1 MLGMCL
7 LSLTAT
13 AQKSDAGKMPDSTDV
28 VSVGYDLYGLRQ
40 FTPHSVVKVG
50 AEDLESPETDVVKA
64 LYSKLAGLN
73 ITQGAGRPADNYASM
88 SLHGHAPLVL
98 VDGFPRDLS
107 SVTLTEIESIMV
119 LKDAVAMAMYGV
131 RGANGV
137 VNIITRRGDGKGL
150 KITASYQFGWSTQFR
165 SPEFADAHTY
175 AVQLNNALA
184 LDGLE
189 EKYSEKEI
197 EAFRS
202 GTYPYAYPNVN
213 WWEEIYK
220 KTGTNHQLDLTFN
233 GGNENFKYFTAMA
246 YSWDRAMF
254 DDKKEDS
261 RYSTKPFDVR
271 LNLRT
276 NLDVNV
282 TRTTK
287 MKLGLMGRMQEVN
300 GINNMSSL
308 YNAIYRTPSAAF
320 PVRTEEGI
328 YGGNNIYQN
337 ANPVALLASSGHRK
351 SIYTTL
357 YADLRLLQ
365 DLSILTQGLS
375 ADLAISFD
383 DQGNI
388 WENSTKT
395 YRYSDLQSRMLDDG
409 TVVTDPV
416 VYGKDQPLVDHGR
429 GFSNLYLRTD
439 FQAKVEYHRNLGNH
453 AVSGAAIYD
462 QQSDVN
468 NGRNNTYK
476 RQSAILNLGYAYA
489 NRYFIDGVVSFSG
502 TNVLPEKHRFKTYPA
517 FSLAWLASN
526 EDFWKVDR
534 ISRLKIRAS
543 YGLSGWDGNT
553 PHELFRQGYGW
564 ASDYIFNGGAATGYG
579 ENSLPVV
586 GLTIEKSQR
595 ATLGFDLGMLGDRLM
610 VSAEYFYEKRKDILV
625 DAANRVSGIIGI
637 GVAQVNAGVNKYQG
651 VDLSLNWKDQVGN
664 FKYGLSG
671 IFSFTRSEI
680 VENNEAY
687 QQYSYLYR
695 RGNAVDQMYGLEA
708 VGFFSDQVDINN
720 SPVHSFATVKPGD
733 IKYKDQNGDNVI
745 DEQDVVKMFRTST
758 PEIYYGFNL
767 NIGWKNFGIS
777 ADFQGVAHRTVNLLN
792 SPLYQPLVNNG
803 NISKTFLDRERTWTP
818 ENKRGATMP
827 RLTTQANE
835 NNYRNNSLWYRD
847 GSFFKLR
854 NLQISYSISKKA
866 TRFAD
871 LNLYVR
877 GTDLFSVD
885 GIKFADPEQLSATYP
900 AVRTWWAGVKF
911 NF

>member
-1 MLGMCL
+1 MCL
-7 LSLTAT
+7 LSLTGQ
-13 AQKSDAGKMPDSTDV
+13 AQKANTGKVPDSTDV
-28 VSVGYDLYGLRQ
+28 VSVGYDLNGLRQ
-40 FTPHSVVKVG
+40 YTSHSAVKVN
-50 AEDLESPETDVVKA
+50 AEDLDSPETDVVKA
-64 LYSKLAGLN
+64 LYTKLAGLN
-73 ITQGAGRPADNYASM
+73 ISQGAGQPADNYASM

-98 VDGFPRDLS
+98 VDGFPRDLNS
-107 SVTLTEIESIMV
+107 LTLTEIESITV
-119 LKDAVAMAMYGV
+119 LKDATAMALYGV

-137 VNIITRRGDGKGL
+137 VNIVTKRGDGKGL
-150 KITASYQFGWSTQFR
+150 KITASYQFGLRTQFR
-165 SPEFADAHTY
+165 SPEFADAYTY
-175 AVQLNNALA
+175 ASQLNNALK
-184 LDGLE
+184 LDGLDQR
-189 EKYSEKEI
+189 YSTLEL

-202 GTYPYAYPNVN
+202 GKYPYAYPNVN
-213 WWEEIYK
+213 WWDEVYK
-220 KTGTNHQLDLTFN
+220 KTGTNHQLNLTFN
-233 GGNENFKYFTAMA
+233 GGNDNFKYFTALA

-254 DDKKEDS
+254 DDKEEDS

-276 NLDVNV
+276 NLDVNI
-282 TRTTK
+282 TKTTK

-300 GINNMSSL
+300 GINSL
-308 YNAIYRTPSAAF
+308 NNLYSAVYRTPSAAF
-320 PVRTEEGI
+320 PIRTEEGI
-328 YGGNNIYQN
+328 YGGNNIYQS

-357 YADLRLLQ
+357 YADLRLTQ
-365 DLSILTQGLS
+365 DLSLVTPGLS

-383 DQGNI
+383 DQGNL
-388 WENSTKT
+388 WENSSKT
-395 YRYSDLQSRMLDDG
+395 YRYSDLQPQMLDDG
-409 TVVTDPV
+409 TVVINPV
-416 VYGKDQPLVDHGR
+416 VYSKDQQVIDHSR
-429 GFSNLYLRTD
+429 GFSSLYLRTD
-439 FQAKVEYHRNLGNH
+439 FQAKVGYQRTFGEH
-453 AVSGAAIYD
+453 AVNGAAIYD

-476 RQSAILNLGYAYA
+476 RQSAILSLGYAYA
-489 NRYFIDGVVSFSG
+489 NRYFVDGVVSFSG
-502 TNVLPEKHRFKTYPA
+502 TNVLPENHRIKTYPA
-517 FSLAWLASN
+517 ISAAWMASN
-526 EDFWKVDR
+526 EAFWNIDL
-534 ISRLKIRAS
+534 INRLKLRAS

-579 ENSLPVV
+579 ENSLPVI

-595 ATLGFDLGMLGDRLM
+595 ATVGFDLGMWDDRLS

-651 VDLSLNWKDQVGN
+651 VDLSLGWKDQVGD
-664 FKYGLSG
+664 FRYGVSG

-687 QQYSYLYR
+687 QEYAYLYHQ
-695 RGNAVDQMYGLEA
+695 GNAVDQMYGLEA
-708 VGFFSDQVDINN
+708 VGFFNDQVDINN

-733 IKYKDQNGDNVI
+733 IKYKDQNGDNII
-745 DEQDVVKMFRTST
+745 DEQDVVKMFRTSA
-758 PEIYYGFNL
+758 PEVYYGFNL
-767 NIGWKNFGIS
+767 NFAWKNFGIS
-777 ADFQGVAHRTVNLLN
+777 ADFQGVANRTVNLLN

-803 NISKTFLDRERTWTP
+803 NISNTFLDREQTWTP
-818 ENKRGATMP
+818 ENKGAATMP
-827 RLTTQANE
+827 RLTTQTND

-854 NLQISYSISKKA
+854 NLQISYDLSKKT

-871 LNLYVR
+871 MHIYLR
-877 GTDLFSVD
+877 GTNLFSVD